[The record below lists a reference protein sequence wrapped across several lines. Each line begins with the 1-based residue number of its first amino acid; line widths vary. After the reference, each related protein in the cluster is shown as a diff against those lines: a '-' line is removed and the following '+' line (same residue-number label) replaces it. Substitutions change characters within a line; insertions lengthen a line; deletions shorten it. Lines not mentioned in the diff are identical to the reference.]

1 MKTTLSYHFIRLT
14 KTNKNKQTKKKKQKF
29 GYTQLLK
36 LKGTGPLTL
45 YQAVVKWS
53 GCLEGHLPTSIKITE
68 ALELRCCFW
77 KPLLWILSCITSWI
91 YVQDHPRRTVI
102 TKPRNNPNVQK

>member
-14 KTNKNKQTKKKKQKF
+14 KTNKNKQKKQKC

-45 YQAVVKWS
+45 FQAVVKWS
-53 GCLEGHLPTSIKITE
+53 GCLEGHLPTSIKITD
-68 ALELRCCFW
+68 ALELQC
-77 KPLLWILSCITSWI
+77 
-91 YVQDHPRRTVI
+91 
-102 TKPRNNPNVQK
+102 